1 MLNVHKV
8 SFGYNGEQ
16 TLHNI
21 DLDVQPGEIMCLLGP
36 SGCGKTT
43 LLRVIAGLET
53 PQHGEILFD
62 GLPVTGTPVH
72 ERDFGLMFQDY
83 ALFPHL
89 NVAENILF
97 GLRMHRLPRDE
108 SIQRLQ
114 EVLELVDLQG
124 YENRSVNEISGGE
137 RQRVALARSLAPRP
151 RLLMLDEPLGS
162 LDAALREQLG
172 VQLRTIIKQAG
183 LTSIYVTH
191 DQQEAFAIADRIA
204 VMRDGCIEQI
214 DAPQQL
220 YLYPRTVFV
229 ARFLGLQN
237 LVPVKAIDDDSAE
250 TSIGRFPLN
259 WTQQDSRIPEAL
271 LIHPGG
277 IQLTAEH
284 TGASRPVLTG
294 TISRC
299 VFAGDSYRLTIT
311 LQRATDITFTFR
323 LPTTETMN
331 GARCPQYGE
340 QVAITYDPDLVIPL
354 WGSSPCLAE

>member
-1 MLNVHKV
+1 MLSIRKV
-8 SFGYNGEQ
+8 SFGYNGGQ
-16 TLHNI
+16 ILHNI

-53 PQHGEILFD
+53 PQRGEILFD
-62 GLPVTGTPVH
+62 GVPMTGTPVH

-89 NVAENILF
+89 SVAENILF
-97 GLRMHRLPRDE
+97 GLRMHRLSHNE
-108 SIQRLQ
+108 SAQRLR

-124 YENRSVNEISGGE
+124 YENRSVHEISGGE
-137 RQRVALARSLAPRP
+137 RQRVALARSLAPKP

-172 VQLRTIIKQAG
+172 VQLRTIIKRAG

-220 YLYPRTVFV
+220 YLYPQTVFV

-237 LVPVKAIDDDSAE
+237 LVPITAIDDDSAK

-259 WTQQDSRIPEAL
+259 WKRQNTRTPEAL

-277 IQLTAEH
+277 IRLVEH
-284 TGASRPVLTG
+284 ISASHPILTG
-294 TISRC
+294 TVNRC
-299 VFAGDSYRLTIT
+299 IFAGDSYRLTVI
-311 LQRATDITFTFR
+311 LHQASGILFSFR
-323 LPTTETMN
+323 LPTTEAMN
-331 GARCPQYGE
+331 GMRCPQHGE
-340 QVAITYDPDLVIPL
+340 PVAITYDPDLVVPL
-354 WGSSPCLAE
+354 WGSSPCQAK

>member
-1 MLNVHKV
+1 MLSVHQV

-21 DLDVQPGEIMCLLGP
+21 NLDVQPGEIMCLLGP

-43 LLRVIAGLET
+43 LLRTIAGLET
-53 PQHGEILFD
+53 PQRGEILFD
-62 GLPVTGTPVH
+62 GMPVTRTPVH

-89 NVAENILF
+89 NVAENIRF
-97 GLRMHRLPRDE
+97 GLRMHRLRHDE
-108 SIQRLQ
+108 SAQRLK

-124 YENRSVNEISGGE
+124 YENRSVHEISGGE
-137 RQRVALARSLAPRP
+137 RQRVALARSLAPKP

-162 LDAALREQLG
+162 LDAALREQLV
-172 VQLRTIIKQAG
+172 VQLRTIIKRAG

-214 DAPQQL
+214 DTPQQL

-237 LVPVKAIDDDSAE
+237 LVPITTIDGNSAE

-259 WTQQDSRIPEAL
+259 WKQQDSRIPEAL

-277 IQLTAEH
+277 IQLVTGKP
-284 TGASRPVLTG
+284 GASHPVLTG
-294 TISRC
+294 TINRC
-299 VFAGDSYRLTIT
+299 VFAGDSYRLTVT
-311 LQRATDITFTFR
+311 LHQTTGIVFSFR

-340 QVAITYDPDLVIPL
+340 QIAITYDPNLVVPL
-354 WGSSPCLAE
+354 WGSSPC